1 MLMASSRLPL
11 FLVADTAVVAI
22 AAAWVLL
29 DDDARD
35 DDDGAALTFPQ
46 AFAAVVEPG
55 MILSILLFYRQRT
68 AIVDTKW

>member
-11 FLVADTAVVAI
+11 FLVAI

-29 DDDARD
+29 DDDARDD

-68 AIVDTKW
+68 AIVDTK